1 MYQDKARI
9 WRSDCQRDLG
19 FYPSKAES
27 SISRRKCPTGDVYKY
42 VGTNVGTNVA
52 TNVATYVAATYVA
65 TYVDDLCIIM
75 EDTEKYLE
83 QLAPAPFNY
92 KLKGSGEVNFHLGC
106 GFGRDY
112 DGLLCMN
119 PSWYVGKIEDAY
131 KQYFKEMPN

>member
-65 TYVDDLCIIM
+65 ATYVATYVDDLCIIM

-106 GFGRDY
+106 GFEGDS
-112 DGLLCMN
+112 DGVLCMH
-119 PSWYVGKIEDAY
+119 PSRYVDKMEDAY
-131 KQYFKEMPN
+131 K